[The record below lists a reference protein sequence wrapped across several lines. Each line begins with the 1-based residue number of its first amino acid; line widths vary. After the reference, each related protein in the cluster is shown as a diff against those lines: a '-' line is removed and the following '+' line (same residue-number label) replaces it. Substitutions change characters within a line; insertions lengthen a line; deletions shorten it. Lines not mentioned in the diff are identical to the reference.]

1 MKRPLLLPAHRQEV
15 KERALSRF
23 GLEVGKLVRQTLIRR
38 VSTGDVSYARKVT
51 SSRTVI
57 VLEYAGTEMA
67 FIYSSATK
75 EIISFLGPNA
85 PETADWRRSRS
96 AALTLFLPSGLL
108 RPDGRIAVALHGQ
121 GSCDLIIRLQ
131 TRQ

>member
-15 KERALSRF
+15 KERALARF

-38 VSTGDVSYARKVT
+38 VSKGDVCYARKVT
-51 SSRTVI
+51 TSRTVI

-75 EIISFLGPNA
+75 EIISFLGPDA
-85 PETADWRRSRS
+85 PETADWRHSQS
-96 AALTLFLPSGLL
+96 AVLTLIRPGPL
-108 RPDGRIAVALHGQ
+108 RPEG
-121 GSCDLIIRLQ
+121 
-131 TRQ
+131 TRR